1 MNLNGGST
9 KNLLVT
15 YTIHHV
21 HERYAVTLNVYKFN
35 DGEQCTMRKYATQRL
50 IAKDVPVHLKNLFE
64 GENLRFRGGGSRVKA
79 VETVMKS
86 KKLREKYLWEGW
98 KEMPLPKV
106 MRGLTYRFNQDLPL
120 ELADRMSVYCR

>member
-50 IAKDVPVHLKNLFE
+50 IAKDVPVHLKGLFE
-64 GENLRFRGGGSRVKA
+64 GQNLRFRGRGSRKRA
-79 VETVMKS
+79 VDIVMHS
-86 KKLREKYLWEGW
+86 KKLRDKYGTN
-98 KEMPLPKV
+98 
-106 MRGLTYRFNQDLPL
+106 GLLARFNQDLPL
-120 ELADRMSVYCR
+120 EFADRMSVYCR